1 MKKLLCAAAVMLFVS
16 AAWQQAAAQDR
27 DAKVVFGDLCKKCH
41 GVLGVPPVTMK
52 KKYPKLVGFDSKF
65 LDTHSADSI
74 VKVLTK
80 GTGEDM
86 QSFKD
91 KMSAAEIKAV
101 AAYVRELAETAKKKA
116 GGDK

>member
-1 MKKLLCAAAVMLFVS
+1 MKKRVCAAIMLFAS